1 MITRVTKID
10 TQIEPFAIPF
20 RKDRRLNMALASQA
34 ACPFFEKLA
43 PELRNQ
49 ICEYV
54 FTPGKSRHKA
64 LVTATFKLPESN
76 FLLPCQRVFV
86 EANGIFEVARTA
98 YWKRST
104 FYVDLLSK
112 GMNTWP
118 SSCEIVDNLH
128 KRELKL
134 IRKMLITSDRGK
146 VLRKWHLTTRRGSM
160 KGWIA
165 TDPPGDQMKE
175 LSFSGKRKGLYEILG
190 ILS

>member
-1 MITRVTKID
+1 M
-10 TQIEPFAIPF
+10 PF

-34 ACPFFEKLA
+34 TCPFFEKLP

-49 ICEYV
+49 IYEYV
-54 FTPGKSRHKA
+54 FTTEKSRHKA
-64 LVTATFKLPESN
+64 LVTATFKRPESN
-76 FLLPCQRVFV
+76 VLLTCQRVFV
-86 EANGIFEVARTA
+86 EASGMFEVARTA
-98 YWKRST
+98 YWKKST

-112 GMNTWP
+112 DMNRWP

-134 IRKMLITSDRGK
+134 IRKIVITSDRGN

-160 KGWIA
+160 EGWIA
-165 TDPPGDQMKE
+165 TDPLGEQMKE
-175 LSFSGKRKGLYEILG
+175 LSFLGKRHGLYEILG